1 MRKTLFNYL
10 TTDSD
15 SLVLVPADRWRARGS
30 IDEPIQMPFVV
41 YAFGLTD
48 PALGPVRSQ
57 SREVW
62 VHDEPGDYT
71 RIDEVLDAI
80 EKNAENLL
88 QFESDGWR
96 IMSLEWGGRS
106 GDLADDG
113 FRTATRNVTLLAR
126 GRRL

>member
-10 TTDSD
+10 VSDEDS
-15 SLVLVPADRWRARGS
+15 VAMVPADRWVARGS
-30 IDEPIQMPFVV
+30 VDERPSLPFVV

-57 SREVW
+57 TVELW

-71 RIDEVLDAI
+71 RIDDILDAI

-88 QFESDGWR
+88 QYESDGWR
-96 IMSLEWGGRS
+96 IMSVEWNGRS
-106 GDLADDG
+106 GDLGDDG